1 MGKIIEFGTPKQS
14 LENAHL
20 REDAFTEPVVHS
32 VILSEIDFEL
42 PDNIWYE
49 INEGF
54 EYFWNEEVG
63 FGNDFY
69 FDEACQSIY
78 NHLKSVHILYS
89 YDKLEIIMDIFFNF
103 IEKIPGVF
111 LDDNAKVIP
120 RKRRDKDEEF

>member
-1 MGKIIEFGTPKQS
+1 MGKIIEFGTPKHS

-20 REDAFTEPVVHS
+20 REDAFTEEVIHS
-32 VILSEIDFEL
+32 VVLSEIDFEL
-42 PDNIWYE
+42 PDKIWHE
-49 INEGF
+49 IDEGF
-54 EYFWNEEVG
+54 GHFWNEEVG

-78 NHLKSVHILYS
+78 NHLKSVNMLYS
-89 YDKLEIIMDIFFNF
+89 YEKLEIIMDIFFNF

-120 RKRRDKDEEF
+120 KKRQGKNGEQ